1 MKGKRVDTK
10 FSNLT
15 STKPIAYVRPVQVSD
30 LPDDIQE
37 QLDGVTRMY
46 AIHHEEGDQLALVS
60 NRTMAF
66 VMARQ
71 NDFEPVSVH

>member
-1 MKGKRVDTK
+1 MNTK
-10 FSNLT
+10 FPNLT
-15 STKPIAYVRPVQVSD
+15 STKPIAYVRPVKVAD
-30 LPDDIQE
+30 LPDEIRE
-37 QLDGVTRMY
+37 QLHGVNEMY
-46 AIHHEEGDQLALVS
+46 AIHHEEGDQLALVT

>member
-1 MKGKRVDTK
+1 MNTK
-10 FSNLT
+10 FPNLT
-15 STKPIAYVRPVQVSD
+15 NTRPIAYVRPVQVSD

-37 QLDGVTRMY
+37 QLDGVTQMY

>member
-1 MKGKRVDTK
+1 MNANVPNLHSKR
-10 FSNLT
+10 
-15 STKPIAYVRPVQVSD
+15 PIAYVRPVQVAD
-30 LPDDIQE
+30 LPDDIRD
-37 QLDGVTRMY
+37 QLRGVTQMY

>member
-1 MKGKRVDTK
+1 MDTK
-10 FSNLT
+10 FPNLT
-15 STKPIAYVRPVQVSD
+15 STRPIAYVRPVQVAD

-37 QLDGVTRMY
+37 QLEGVTQMY